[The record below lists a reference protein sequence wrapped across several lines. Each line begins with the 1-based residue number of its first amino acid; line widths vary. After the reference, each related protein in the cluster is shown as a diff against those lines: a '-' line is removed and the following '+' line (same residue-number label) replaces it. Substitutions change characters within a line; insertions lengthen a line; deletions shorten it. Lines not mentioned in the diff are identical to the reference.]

1 MLKLTVEAMVII
13 LLFANFFGNRCKKE
27 KHVSDWLGIA
37 RVAFFILLAL
47 SVVKLILNFPVV
59 LILNIL
65 WLLYLIATYIFLENT
80 FRLKRET
87 FGNPLRATGVTIALV
102 VALIIVVVFF

>member
-1 MLKLTVEAMVII
+1 MLKLTAEAMVII
-13 LLFANFFGNRCKKE
+13 LLLANFFGNRCKKE
-27 KHVSDWLGIA
+27 KHVSDWLVVA
-37 RVAFFILLAL
+37 RITYFVLLAL

-65 WLLYLIATYIFLENT
+65 WLLYLIAVYILLENT

-87 FGNPLRATGVTIALV
+87 FGNPLRAAGVTIALV
-102 VALIIVVVFF
+102 IALVIIIVFF

>member
-1 MLKLTVEAMVII
+1 MLKLTAEAMVII
-13 LLFANFFGNRCKKE
+13 LLFANIFGNHSKKE

-37 RVAFFILLAL
+37 RIAYFILLAL
-47 SVVKLILNFPVV
+47 SVVKLIVNFPVV
-59 LILNIL
+59 LFLNIL
-65 WLLYLIATYIFLENT
+65 WLIYLIIVYIFLENT

-102 VALIIVVVFF
+102 IALIIIIIFF